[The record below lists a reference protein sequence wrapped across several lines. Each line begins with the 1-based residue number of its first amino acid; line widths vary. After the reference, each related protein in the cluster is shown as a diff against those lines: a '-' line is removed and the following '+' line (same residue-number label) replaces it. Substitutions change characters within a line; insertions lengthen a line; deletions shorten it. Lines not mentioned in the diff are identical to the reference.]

1 MKVYSIK
8 SRFRD
13 DRLIG
18 LGVAGARLATN
29 LFDGSPNQES
39 IFRSNTQEEDSEKKA
54 KLRARVD
61 EGLPG
66 DKFGKIRVD

>member
-1 MKVYSIK
+1 M
-8 SRFRD
+8 
-13 DRLIG
+13 G

-39 IFRSNTQEEDSEKKA
+39 ISTSNTQEEDSEKKA

-66 DKFGKIRVD
+66 DKFGKIRVGQYPMLYR